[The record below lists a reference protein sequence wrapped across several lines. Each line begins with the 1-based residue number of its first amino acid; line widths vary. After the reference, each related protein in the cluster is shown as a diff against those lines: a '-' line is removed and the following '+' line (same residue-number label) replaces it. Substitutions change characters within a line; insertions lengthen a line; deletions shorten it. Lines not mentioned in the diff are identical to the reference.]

1 MIILLS
7 PAKTFSKNL
16 IPSLVDPVFK
26 REASVLQRALKR
38 VPFSTIQTSMKLSD
52 SLLEDVKTYIKHF
65 GKESFQAISTYE
77 GQAFKAFDVRS
88 LDKDAYSYMQNHL
101 YILSGMY
108 GLLRPSDGINLYRLE
123 MQDKTIKNLY
133 TYWKPK
139 IKNYLLTYHHHELFI
154 NLASKEY
161 QMVIDDQLSYVTIH
175 FYERHQG
182 ELKQLSMMVKTMR
195 GLFARYLIMHQV
207 ETLDSIK
214 QIIINDYHYDQDLSD
229 DHNLVFIKEVYL

>member
-16 IPSLVDPVFK
+16 IPSQIDPLFK
-26 REASVLQRALKR
+26 KEASLLQRALKR
-38 VPFSTIQTSMKLSD
+38 VPFSTIQASMKLSNA
-52 SLLEDVKTYIKHF
+52 LLEDVKSYIKHF
-65 GKESFQAISTYE
+65 GNESFQAISTYE
-77 GQAFKAFDVRS
+77 GQAFKALDVRS
-88 LDKDAYSYMQNHL
+88 LDQDSFSYMQDHL

-108 GLLRPSDGINLYRLE
+108 GILRPKDGINLYRLE

-133 TYWKPK
+133 AFWKPK
-139 IKNYLLTYHHHELFI
+139 IKDYLLSCHQNELII

-161 QMVIDDQLSYVTIH
+161 QMVLDDSISVVTIH
-175 FYERHQG
+175 FYEKYHDQ
-182 ELKQLSMMVKTMR
+182 LKQLSMMVKTMR

-214 QIIINDYHYDQDLSD
+214 QIILNDYHYDHNLSD
-229 DHNLVFIKEVYL
+229 DQNLVFIKEVIL